1 MYMLTGERYS
11 DAYKRGVNGLVK
23 PNKEFDFDTGKG
35 IGAWEIGLRYD
46 MFDVNG
52 TDHTGTGPS
61 RFQGAIT
68 GGTNTNT
75 YDNNQTCKYKAGSVN
90 STCNSSGGAQ
100 SYTAGIKWTLNPNM
114 LVKLNY
120 TYTHFDNA
128 FKPIDLTAANQKMI
142 DHEDLLMLRTQF
154 MF

>member
-1 MYMLTGERYS
+1 MLTGERYS

-52 TDHTGTGPS
+52 TDHTGTGVS
-61 RFQGAIT
+61 RFQGAIA
-68 GGTNTNT
+68 GGTTT
-75 YDNNQTCKYKAGSVN
+75 SYDKNQSCVYKAAQAN
-90 STCNSSGGAQ
+90 STCNANGGAQ

-128 FKPIDLTAANQKMI
+128 FKPIDLLGTAAQKMI